1 MGTET
6 LATRVVD
13 AMFNNDAFSKW
24 LGIER
29 LGESPGYCKLRMQVR
44 DEMLNGFYIAHGGIT
59 YSLSDSALAFASN
72 SHGRK
77 AVSVETSVSHV
88 ERVKSGDVLT
98 AVAEELSLSDKI
110 GIYQVTVTNQE
121 GKKVALFRGTV
132 YRTSKNWF
140 D

>member
-1 MGTET
+1 
-6 LATRVVD
+6 
-13 AMFNNDAFSKW
+13 
-24 LGIER
+24 
-29 LGESPGYCKLRMQVR
+29 
-44 DEMLNGFYIAHGGIT
+44 
-59 YSLSDSALAFASN
+59 
-72 SHGRK
+72 
-77 AVSVETSVSHV
+77 VETSVSHV